1 MAPLKASIAARVIVI
16 VIAIHAVML
25 PALYFGLGLVVSR
38 SHGDLF
44 VQHVRTYARN
54 LVEELE
60 IGNALDSPQRTAD
73 LLDMAITNGDG
84 VYAEVIE
91 NGRSIRSALNLAEV
105 RWPGRHD
112 FRFASND
119 DKLYFIQL
127 PIVQQGHQAELRLGF
142 DERSALDQI
151 QRAKLRMLGVLGAYL
166 AVAIAMAIV
175 LARRLSRPIVE
186 LAGTARRI
194 VSGDTVQSLRLESS
208 VRELHQLGADLEN
221 MRSTLVGV
229 NERLRA
235 EIGERE
241 GAELRRHELESRL
254 RHRHRVET
262 IGTLA
267 GGIAHE
273 INNALLPIMLLAEAA
288 MAEVAADS
296 QTRSDLEAILASARH
311 AKEIVVKVLM
321 FSREADAVVLEPI
334 VLEGVVREALR
345 LFELM
350 VSAGVDLRVRL
361 AGPYPPVRADA
372 ALTVQLIVNL
382 CTNAYQA
389 MNGRPGTL
397 TVMLDT
403 ERVDADGATG
413 LAAGDYLVL
422 TVADTGH
429 GMSPATLERI
439 FEPFFTTREVGGGS
453 GLGLAVVLGI
463 AESFGA
469 AILVA
474 SEPDKGSTFRVFFP
488 VAGAVQA
495 AEPVMVDEATR

>member
-1 MAPLKASIAARVIVI
+1 VAPLKASIAARVIAI
-16 VIAIHAVML
+16 VIAIHGVLL
-25 PALYFGLGLVVSR
+25 PALYVGLGLVVAR

-44 VQHVRTYARN
+44 VQHVRTYSRS

-60 IGNALDSPQRTAD
+60 IGAALDTPQRVGD
-73 LLDMAITNGDG
+73 LLDMAITNGEG
-84 VYAEVIE
+84 VYAEVVE
-91 NGRSIRSALNLAEV
+91 DGRSIRSALNVAGV

-112 FRFASND
+112 FRFAGND
-119 DKLYFIQL
+119 DKLYFIQI
-127 PIVQQGHQAELRLGF
+127 PIAREGRQAELRLGF
-142 DERSALDQI
+142 DEQPTLDQI
-151 QRAKLRMLGVLGAYL
+151 RLAKQRMLGMLGAYL
-166 AVAIAMAIV
+166 AVAIAVAIV
-175 LARRLSRPIVE
+175 FARRLSRPIVE
-186 LAGTARRI
+186 LAHTARRI
-194 VSGDTVQSLRLESS
+194 VSGDTVRSLGLQSS

-241 GAELRRHELESRL
+241 AAELRRRELESRL

-262 IGTLA
+262 VGTLA

-288 MAEVAADS
+288 MAEAAPDS
-296 QTRSDLEAILASARH
+296 QTRADLEAILASARH

-321 FSREADAVVLEPI
+321 FSREADSVALEPI
-334 VLEGVVREALR
+334 ALDGVVREALR
-345 LFELM
+345 LFGLM
-350 VSAGVDLRVRL
+350 VSSAVDLRVRVG
-361 AGPYPPVRADA
+361 GPYPLVRADA

-382 CTNAYQA
+382 CNNAYQA
-389 MNGRPGTL
+389 MSGRPGTL
-397 TVMLDT
+397 TVALDA
-403 ERVDADGATG
+403 ERIEPDGPTA

-439 FEPFFTTREVGGGS
+439 FEPFFTTRAVGAGS

-469 AILVA
+469 SILVA
-474 SEPDKGSTFRVFFP
+474 SEPDQGSTFRVFFP
-488 VAGAVQA
+488 VAAPIQTA
-495 AEPVMVDEATR
+495 QPATLDEAMR